1 MRLKDLEI
9 FVVAPPAPRLGWAL
23 LDFPKTDHRNG
34 SGRLRRMLCHF
45 GVAPSD
51 DRGD

>member
-9 FVVAPPAPRLGWAL
+9 FVVAPPAPGWGGRYWI
-23 LDFPKTDHRNG
+23 FPKTDHRNG